1 MTIAA
6 RTYRMIRPLLL
17 AGGLAAAFSG
27 GLLLRA
33 PAAQA
38 ASVPQLSGQITDQAY
53 VLGSGTARVQSA
65 LDDLL
70 NRDNVQ
76 LWVVTI
82 PTGNGSTAATLATGT
97 FTANGFGGNDMI
109 LLVAVNDHQYGW
121 AEGGDAGQPGAAT
134 GLPGSQIDGIL
145 SSTLD
150 NRFKAG
156 DYAGGIVNFAK
167 ALGGQ
172 IDAARNPVA
181 KPTEATQPV
190 PASGGSAPIDT
201 SAASSA
207 LWTLIALIVIG
218 AGLILIMLWFR
229 RWRRGRL
236 TAEERDQ
243 QTGDLARQANKLLV
257 DTDDA
262 ITEAKQELGFAEAEF
277 TDADC
282 APFAAAIDTAQN
294 ELGQAFK
301 LRQQL
306 DDSTPEDPPTRVQM
320 YQGIIAH
327 CQTAGG
333 VLSEQEQR
341 IKALRDL
348 EKTAPDALAALPKSI
363 DQLRARLPD
372 IQAAFKKLSA
382 YSPSAWSA
390 IKGNAEEADKRGHF
404 AETQVKAGNAALA
417 AASPDRAA
425 AARSARA
432 AQEAVAQANQ
442 LLDAVEQLAKSLD
455 DAADKLAK
463 EISDADADLTAA
475 KAAVAAAPKSP
486 GHDTWVASLGKADA
500 ALKTARAGASAIPS
514 DPAAALVAAQNAH
527 AAADSILNGLRDES
541 SQQARNQA
549 AFQVARAS
557 AAGAVNQA
565 AAFIT
570 ARRTGIGTPARTR
583 LAEAQRHLSN
593 ADNLAAT
600 DIATATTEANVAT
613 NMANSAYTLASGD
626 FVDFERGGTPV
637 GGGYGGGGYGGMS
650 GGGGDF
656 GGGIIGGIIGGML
669 SGGGS
674 RRGGGFGGSTW
685 GSGGGWT
692 GGSSSGS
699 SSGSSHGGGSS
710 YGGGS
715 SSHGGG
721 SSFGGFGGSSGGG
734 GGGGGGGVHGG
745 GGGW

>member
-1 MTIAA
+1 MTFAA
-6 RTYRMIRPLLL
+6 RTYRTIRPLLL
-17 AGGLAAAFSG
+17 AGGLAVALSG
-27 GLLLRA
+27 GLFLRA

-38 ASVPQLSGQITDQAY
+38 ASAPRLTSQITDQAG
-53 VLGSGTARVQSA
+53 VLGSGTADLQAA
-65 LDDLL
+65 LDALL
-70 NRDNVQ
+70 KSENVQ
-76 LWVVTI
+76 LWVLTV
-82 PTGNGSTAATLATGT
+82 PTGNGTSAPALATGT
-97 FTANGFGGNDMI
+97 FTANGFGGNDM
-109 LLVAVNDHQYGW
+109 LLVVAVNDHRYGW
-121 AEGGDAGQPGAAT
+121 AEGGDPGQPGAAT
-134 GLPGSQIDGIL
+134 GLAGSQVDSLL
-145 SSTLD
+145 SSSVD
-150 NRFKAG
+150 SRFRAG
-156 DYAGGIVNFAK
+156 DYANGIANFANN
-167 ALGGQ
+167 LGLL
-172 IDAARNPVA
+172 IDTTRNPGA
-181 KPTEATQPV
+181 KPTEAPAQPA
-190 PASGGSAPIDT
+190 PASGGSTSIDS
-201 SAASSA
+201 SAASSV
-207 LWTLIALIVIG
+207 LWTLIAIIVIG
-218 AGLILIMLWFR
+218 TGLILVLLWFR
-229 RWRRGRL
+229 SWRRGRM

-262 ITEAKQELGFAEAEF
+262 ITEGKQELGFAQAEF

-282 APFAAAIDTAQN
+282 APFVAALDTAQS

-327 CQTAGG
+327 CQTAGT
-333 VLSEQEQR
+333 VLNEQEQR
-341 IKALRDL
+341 IKTLRDL

-363 DQLRARLPD
+363 DQLQARLPD

-382 YSPSAWSA
+382 YAPSAWSS

-404 AETQVKAGNAALA
+404 AETQVQAGNAALA

-475 KAAVAAAPKSP
+475 KAAVAAAPASP
-486 GHDTWVASLGKADA
+486 GHATWVANLDKAEA
-500 ALKTARAGASAIPS
+500 ALKTARAGASATPS

-583 LAEAQRHLSN
+583 LAEAQRHLAT

-600 DIATATTEANVAT
+600 DLATATTEANVAT
-613 NMANSAYTLASGD
+613 NMASSAYTLGSGD

-637 GGGYGGGGYGGMS
+637 GGSYGGGGYGG
-650 GGGGDF
+650 GGGANIG
-656 GGGIIGGIIGGML
+656 GAILGGILGGML
-669 SGGGS
+669 SGGS

-692 GGSSSGS
+692 GG
-699 SSGSSHGGGSS
+699 GGGVHS
-710 YGGGS
+710 GGG
-715 SSHGGG
+715 
-721 SSFGGFGGSSGGG
+721 SFGGFGGGGG
-734 GGGGGGGVHGG
+734 VHGGGGSFGGFGGGGGGGVHGG